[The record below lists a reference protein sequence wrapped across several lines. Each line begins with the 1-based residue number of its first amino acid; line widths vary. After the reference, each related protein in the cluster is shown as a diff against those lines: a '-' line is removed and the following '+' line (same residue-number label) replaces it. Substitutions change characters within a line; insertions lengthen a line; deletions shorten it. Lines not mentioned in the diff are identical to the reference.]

1 VVRVAPHDR
10 LARTGVIQGTI
21 RGEKSTNDMKQPSEP
36 AGHEPM
42 TEEQLRATTAGEL
55 RVHGG
60 PIQLVDYDPS
70 WPEMFARE
78 VERIAAALGEGA
90 LRTEHVG
97 STAVPGLAAKPI
109 IDILLVVAD
118 SAAEEAYAPAL
129 EAAGYVLGVREPDWY
144 EHRMFRDPDANV
156 QVHVLSEG
164 CPEIERML
172 PFRNRLRINH
182 ADRSST
188 SERNVSWPGRSGS
201 SSRTT
206 QVRRATWWRE
216 SSPGLALSHMA
227 KAGRRGSK
235 RAS

>member
-1 VVRVAPHDR
+1 
-10 LARTGVIQGTI
+10 
-21 RGEKSTNDMKQPSEP
+21 MKQPSEP
-36 AGHEPM
+36 TGHEPM
-42 TEEQLRATTAGEL
+42 TEEQLRATTVGEL

-60 PIQLVDYDPS
+60 PIQLVEYDPS

-90 LRTEHVG
+90 LKTEHVG

-118 SAAEEAYAPAL
+118 SADEEAYTPAL
-129 EAAGYVLGVREPDWY
+129 EAAGYVLRVREPDWY

-172 PFRNRLRINH
+172 LFRDRLRINH
-182 ADRSST
+182 ADRELY
-188 SERNVSWPGRSGS
+188 ERKKRELAREEWKFVQNYADAKGDVVEGIIA
-201 SSRTT
+201 
-206 QVRRATWWRE
+206 RA
-216 SSPGLALSHMA
+216 
-227 KAGRRGSK
+227 
-235 RAS
+235 RAEPHG